1 MKWRGSLRGE
11 GALIWDAGERSV
23 SYRID
28 LYAQGDQHSSNG
40 DVQGDLGAFVDDTPA
55 GLRLKLDDGREV
67 EVLLLDIEA
76 DAARI
81 ELISVAAL

>member
-1 MKWRGSLRGE
+1 MKWRGSLRGD
-11 GALIWDAGERSV
+11 GALIWDAGERPV

-40 DVQGDLGAFVDDTPA
+40 EIQGDLGVFIDDTPA

-67 EVLLLDIEA
+67 EVLLLDTEA

-81 ELISVAAL
+81 ELTGATAL

>member
-1 MKWRGSLRGE
+1 MKWRGSLRGD
-11 GALIWDAGERSV
+11 GALIWDAGERPV

-40 DVQGDLGAFVDDTPA
+40 DIQGDLGEFIEDTPA

-67 EVLLLDIEA
+67 EVLLLDTEA

-81 ELISVAAL
+81 ELTGATAL

>member
-11 GALIWDAGERSV
+11 GALLWDAGERPV

-28 LYAQGDQHSSNG
+28 LYAQGDQRSGNG
-40 DVQGDLGAFVDDTPA
+40 DIQGDLAAFLDEAPA

-67 EVLLLDIEA
+67 EVALTDTEI

-81 ELISVAAL
+81 ELTSAAAL